1 MPSTLMFEEIKLSR
15 QEYKESVEDLLK
27 GRTMSVYSLLLTR
40 NEMGVRE
47 IQRELGFSSP
57 SLAMHHL
64 KKLEDAGLV
73 TKNEHGEYSV
83 AKTVRVGSL
92 TLFVRIGKRFLP
104 RFVFLATL
112 LTGMLVV
119 YLGFFCSWPLVVQDI
134 MYIAMSAVAIILS
147 LYEGYRLLMLKPA

>member
-1 MPSTLMFEEIKLSR
+1 MSTEETDQGI
-15 QEYKESVEDLLK
+15 EDLLK

-40 NEMGVRE
+40 DQMGVRE

-57 SLAMHHL
+57 SLSKHHL
-64 KKLEDAGLV
+64 KKLEEAGLV
-73 TKNEHGEYSV
+73 SKNAHGEYSV
-83 AKTVRVGSL
+83 ARTVRVGSL

-112 LTGMLVV
+112 FTGMLVI
-119 YLGFFCSWPLVVQDI
+119 YLAFFCEWPLRGEDI
-134 MYIAMSAVAIILS
+134 MFIAMGLIAILMS

>member
-1 MPSTLMFEEIKLSR
+1 MSTEETDQGI
-15 QEYKESVEDLLK
+15 EDLLK

-40 NEMGVRE
+40 DQMGVRE

-57 SLAMHHL
+57 SLSKHHL
-64 KKLEDAGLV
+64 KKLEEAGLV
-73 TKNEHGEYSV
+73 SKNAHGEYSV

-112 LTGMLVV
+112 FTGMLVI
-119 YLGFFCSWPLVVQDI
+119 YLAFFCEWPLRGEDI
-134 MYIAMSAVAIILS
+134 MFIAMGLIAILMS

>member
-1 MPSTLMFEEIKLSR
+1 MPQTLTFEEIELSR
-15 QEYKESVEDLLK
+15 REYKESVEELLK

-47 IQRELGFSSP
+47 IQKELGFSSP
-57 SLAMHHL
+57 SLSKHHL

-112 LTGMLVV
+112 LTGMLVI
-119 YLGFFCSWPLVVQDI
+119 YLGFLCSWPLVAQDI
-134 MYIAMSAVAIILS
+134 MYIAMSVVAIALS